1 MYSGRSAMNIRRA
14 HRPQWG
20 FLIFAGLAPGAF
32 AVPVASP
39 ALAGQLTLTPLID
52 ARIRYE
58 GVDQQDKAR
67 QADAVTFRVRSG
79 VEAKTGPWSMLAE
92 AEATLAIA
100 EDYNSTVNG
109 RTGFPVVAD
118 PETIELNRL
127 QVQYRGLPKTV
138 VTLGRQRINLDD
150 QRFVGTVLWRQ
161 NEQTYD
167 AVRLESSALGPL
179 TADIT
184 YSWAVRSIFGIDS
197 PLQSIGGDN
206 VLAQLGGRFGPVA
219 IKGFA
224 YLIDQD
230 QAGRRQF
237 SSQTYGARAT
247 GSFPLTPRLKL
258 GLIGSYARQSDYRGN
273 ANSYAAD
280 YWLGEAQLAAY
291 GFTLTGGYEVLG
303 AASGRAFT
311 SFQTPLATAHKFN
324 GWADLF
330 LTTPANG
337 LRDTYAG
344 LGYVLPT
351 VRGPVNL
358 TIISH
363 RFDSD
368 RLGQKYGDEWNAQAT
383 FKLTRNIGLL
393 VKYADYRAD
402 QFGTDTRRLWLQ
414 LEYLL

>member
-1 MYSGRSAMNIRRA
+1 MTARLLGILAGAVVAASA
-14 HRPQWG
+14 
-20 FLIFAGLAPGAF
+20 
-32 AVPVASP
+32 ASP
-39 ALAGQLTLTPLID
+39 ALAEPLKLTPLID
-52 ARIRYE
+52 ARLRYE
-58 GVDQQDKAR
+58 GVDQQGKAE
-67 QADAVTFRVRSG
+67 QADALTFRMRSG
-79 VEAKTGPWSMLAE
+79 IEAKSGPWSVLAE
-92 AEATLAIA
+92 AEATLAING
-100 EDYNSTVNG
+100 DFNSTVNG
-109 RTGFPVVAD
+109 RTAFPVVAD

-184 YSWAVRSIFGIDS
+184 YSWSVRSIFGIDS

-206 VLAQLGGRFGPVA
+206 LLAQLGGKAGPVA

-224 YLIDQD
+224 YLVDQD
-230 QAGRRQF
+230 QAERRQF
-237 SSQTYGARAT
+237 SSQTYGARANA
-247 GSFPLTPRLKL
+247 SFALSPKLKL
-258 GLIGSYARQSDYRGN
+258 GIIASYARQSDYKGN
-273 ANSYAAD
+273 ANSYSAD
-280 YWLGEAQLAAY
+280 YWLGEAQLAAH

-303 AASGRAFT
+303 ASSGLPFT

-337 LRDTYAG
+337 LRDAYAG
-344 LGYVLPT
+344 LGYALPT
-351 VRGPVNL
+351 SRGPVNL
-358 TIISH
+358 SVIYH

-368 RLGQKYGDEWNAQAT
+368 RLSQDYGDEWNAQAT
-383 FKLTRNIGLL
+383 FKLSKNIGLL
-393 VKYADYRAD
+393 VKYADYRAK

-414 LEYLL
+414 MDYLL